1 MRAIGD
7 NPTTAAKRVAAWWNR
22 KVESMDEMEVG
33 KQKFLE
39 VVKGADAA
47 VQVVIPVT
55 PSNSMFLISLTK
67 GPNRKFITISEDDI
81 IDLPNEASILT
92 KVTKVVKDAIA
103 AL

>member
-1 MRAIGD
+1 
-7 NPTTAAKRVAAWWNR
+7 
-22 KVESMDEMEVG
+22 MDEMEEG

-39 VVKGADAA
+39 VVRGVDAA

-67 GPNRKFITISEDDI
+67 GPNRKFITVPEDDI
-81 IDLPNEASILT
+81 IDLPNEADIAA
-92 KVTKVVKDAIA
+92 KVIKVVKDAVA